1 MASWYTAWDAPNVH
15 FYFLMLHIC
24 GFLCCLDM
32 VLNDSFKEITRF
44 IYMRKVMICIL
55 TGDGRIVHLWAVC
68 QLVKLAQRWHC
79 TVVFDIVSPGFVSR
93 LQQLLFIPSLSLS
106 LSLRSHSSAAEWQKS
121 LLSEIMRFPLSP
133 LSLMAIPEARP
144 VIIRRWGTATKW
156 WKVSSF
162 FHSFFFLPAHFKTF
176 QRKMTCYVSTRAL
189 LIIWS

>member
-1 MASWYTAWDAPNVH
+1 MLCVLVASWYTAWDAPNVH

-79 TVVFDIVSPGFVSR
+79 TVVFDSVSPGFVSR

-106 LSLRSHSSAAEWQKS
+106 LSPLALLRSRVTKVSPEWNHAFPSFAFISDGHSRSSPGHYSPLGHGDEMMKS
-121 LLSEIMRFPLSP
+121 LQ
-133 LSLMAIPEARP
+133 
-144 VIIRRWGTATKW
+144 
-156 WKVSSF
+156 F
-162 FHSFFFLPAHFKTF
+162 FSFFFFSAGTL
-176 QRKMTCYVSTRAL
+176 
-189 LIIWS
+189 